1 VQVFLPTKGKNPVI
15 IGTSTAAVTLPVA
28 MVTDGSS
35 YVASKLGLIKFLEVL
50 AAEYPDIHITTI
62 HPGIVATDMF
72 SKSGMVGV
80 PLDSGMSINMLIL
93 DMYR

>member
-1 VQVFLPTKGKNPVI
+1 VI
-15 IGTSTAAVTLPVA
+15 IGTSTAAVVLPAA
-28 MVTDGSS
+28 MVADGSS

-62 HPGIVATDMF
+62 HPGIVETDML

-80 PLDSGMSINMLIL
+80 PIDNGLSLI
-93 DMYR
+93 RFCIRFAH